1 MCTCF
6 PVQQS
11 MPYRLLFVVASPSTY
26 LATDLSDT
34 GRISCFGARK
44 GAPAIKVLLSIL
56 NIEALTNIH
65 FSGKRVAGTVSLGR
79 MREYFSVDNGGP
91 PGLWVQ

>member
-1 MCTCF
+1 
-6 PVQQS
+6 

-65 FSGKRVAGTVSLGR
+65 FSG
-79 MREYFSVDNGGP
+79 
-91 PGLWVQ
+91 